1 MKIKESSLKNLKPN
15 KSHWN
20 NRETT
25 TIRIPKIFKQQLI
38 KYAKKLDNQKES
50 LMINDSTVT
59 QELKDILEKIDNKEK
74 GYKSN
79 SASKLI
85 NDLKFMIHLNN

>member
-1 MKIKESSLKNLKPN
+1 MKVKESSLKNLKPN

-20 NRETT
+20 NPETT
-25 TIRIPKIFKQQLI
+25 TIRIPKIFKNQLI
-38 KYAKKLDNQKES
+38 KYAKNLDNKKKTLRTNNS
-50 LMINDSTVT
+50 AVT
-59 QELKDILEKIDNKEK
+59 QELENILEKINNKEK

-85 NDLKFMIHLNN
+85 NDLKFIIYLNN